1 MRRTPG
7 RAVCALP
14 IRDSPTAMSTKPRR
28 TAGQRLRRL
37 AGFSAAAAVAAYLGV
52 CVFIYLTQARLIYFP
67 SPDYAHTPGDL
78 HLFYEEHVLT
88 AADGTRIIA
97 WFLPHAE
104 ARATVLFLHGNGDNL
119 GDLVFTARAL
129 QMLALDV
136 LMVEYRGYGHS
147 EGKPSEDGLYR
158 DADAGWRWLV
168 DARGVNPQ
176 RIVVH
181 GRSLGGAVAIDL
193 ARRRPV
199 GGLVVES
206 SFSSLVAIG
215 QRQYPLLP
223 VSLIARHRFESIRK
237 VPEIAAPKLFFHGRD
252 DGLIPLSDGQ
262 RLYEAAAVPKQLVV
276 TPGGHNSAGFEYD
289 TAAQDR
295 YAAWLAERFPGPTT
309 AAAPD

>member
-1 MRRTPG
+1 
-7 RAVCALP
+7 
-14 IRDSPTAMSTKPRR
+14 MSKKPRR
-28 TAGQRLRRL
+28 TAGQRVRHL
-37 AGFSAAAAVAAYLGV
+37 AGIILGVAAATYVGV

-78 HLFYEEHVLT
+78 HMFYEEHVLT
-88 AADGTRIIA
+88 ADDGTRIIA
-97 WFLPHAE
+97 WFLPRPE

-129 QMLALDV
+129 QLLGLDV
-136 LMVEYRGYGHS
+136 LMVDYRGYGHS
-147 EGKPSEDGLYR
+147 EGQPSEDGLYR
-158 DADAGWRWLV
+158 DADAAWRWLV
-168 DARGVNPQ
+168 EARGVDPK

-181 GRSLGGAVAIDL
+181 GRSLGGAVAVEL

-252 DGLIPLSDGQ
+252 DALIPLRDGQ
-262 RLYEAAAVPKQLVV
+262 RLYAAAAPPKQLVV

-289 TAAQDR
+289 AATQER
-295 YAAWLAERFPGPTT
+295 YAVWLAERFPGPTT